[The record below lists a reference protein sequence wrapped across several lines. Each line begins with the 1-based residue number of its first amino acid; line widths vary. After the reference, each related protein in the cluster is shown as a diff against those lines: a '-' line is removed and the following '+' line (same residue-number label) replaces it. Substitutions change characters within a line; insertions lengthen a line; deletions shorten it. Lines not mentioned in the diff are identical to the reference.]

1 MATTH
6 LSQALLALID
16 RRAHTATSLAKACG
30 VHQVTVSR
38 ACAGERLSVESLKAR
53 CTRQTVA
60 SDGLELLLAHL
71 RDEVERAGRSQT
83 ELDIAANGHAAT
95 DDILL
100 LEEQA
105 RDDKEL
111 SAILHDLADMVRAFR
126 RKLAEQN
133 NTLRYPQVQD
143 EPPAD
148 QVAAEN
154 QTPYNT

>member
-38 ACAGERLSVESLKAR
+38 ACAGERLSVESLKAL

-111 SAILHDLADMVRAFR
+111 SAILHDLADMVRTFR
-126 RKLAEQN
+126 RKLAEQS
-133 NTLRYPQVQD
+133 NTLRYPTAN
-143 EPPAD
+143 ESPAE
-148 QVAAEN
+148 QAAAED
-154 QTPYNT
+154 QKPYDA